1 LGHGFFLDRPF
12 LIFAVSLL
20 ALVAAAFMGASGRRR
35 FFPLRNDEEQEYNL
49 VQGASL
55 TLLGLLVGFTFSLA
69 ATRYDL
75 RKTLEESEANA
86 IGTEFLR
93 ADLLPDAAA
102 AATREG
108 LKDYLAERIAFFSES
123 DPARIAR
130 IDAETARL
138 QANLWSLV
146 GSAGAE
152 HPTAIMA
159 LTVSGMNDVLNAQG
173 FTQAAFLNRIPTPA
187 WVLMALI
194 ALGCNLLLGY
204 GAKRVNSAIFFVVP
218 LTISVSFLLIA
229 DIDSPRGGVIR
240 VAPQNLLS
248 LSHSLDAR

>member
-1 LGHGFFLDRPF
+1 MGHGFFLDRPF

-20 ALVAAAFMGASGRRR
+20 ALVGAAFLGALGRRR

-49 VQGASL
+49 VQGATL

-93 ADLLPDAAA
+93 ADLLPEAAA
-102 AATREG
+102 AATRES
-108 LKDYLAERIAFFSES
+108 LKAYLAQRIAFFAES
-123 DPARIAR
+123 DPALIAR

-138 QANLWSLV
+138 QASLWSSV
-146 GSAGAE
+146 RSAGAQQ
-152 HPTAIMA
+152 PSAVMA
-159 LTVSGMNDVLNAQG
+159 LTISGMNDVLNAQG
-173 FTQAAFLNRIPTPA
+173 FTQAAFLNRIPIPA
-187 WVLMALI
+187 WILMALI

-204 GAKRVNSAIFFVVP
+204 GAKRVNVAIFFVVP

-240 VAPQNLLS
+240 VQPQNLLS
-248 LSHSLDAR
+248 LSQSLGAK